1 MPKQETKLAP
11 YLDFK
16 PSPQLMQKQLG
27 TGTVLAHAVVTVNC
41 ISSILKE
48 YLGEEGPFL
57 EVTGAASLKGCLGKK
72 QR

>member
-16 PSPQLMQKQLG
+16 PSPQLMQKHLG
-27 TGTVLAHAVVTVNC
+27 TSTVLAHAVVMVNC
-41 ISSILKE
+41 ISPILRE

-57 EVTGAASLKGCLGKK
+57 EVTGAASLKGYLGKK